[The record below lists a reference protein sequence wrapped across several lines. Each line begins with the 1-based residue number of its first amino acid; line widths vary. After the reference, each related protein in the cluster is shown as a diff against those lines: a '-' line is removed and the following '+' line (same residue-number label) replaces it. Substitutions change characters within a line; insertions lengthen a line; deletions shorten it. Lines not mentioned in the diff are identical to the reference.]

1 MPSYIP
7 ATGCTL
13 HLVVVCVNRIGK
25 LQTNH
30 GGLRIVR
37 PLVHFQHIFHAGYE
51 GGIRVGGDD
60 PLLLK
65 MGLENVFFSIRPIV
79 LSLARS
85 TMFSSTTADSRSCR
99 VQRTRPF
106 GGSEQARAISLAS
119 LAPSK
124 MRCLAEAGECLRVRT
139 DSTPSSTSCC
149 RVRATVLTL
158 VSKAAA
164 IRLSLHPS
172 PVSEAS
178 AFSRMRALT
187 NWPARCLPL
196 WISVLSRS
204 RSSSLSFTMYFFTP
218 ACFAVTM
225 HLRRCG
231 AIDSENHAKINDI
244 GH

>member
-1 MPSYIP
+1 MRPR
-7 ATGCTL
+7 
-13 HLVVVCVNRIGK
+13 VNS
-25 LQTNH
+25 
-30 GGLRIVR
+30 
-37 PLVHFQHIFHAGYE
+37 QHILHRRYE
-51 GGIRVGGDD
+51 GAIRLGRND
-60 PLLLK
+60 PALFAVR
-65 MGLENVFFSIRPIV
+65 LENVFFSVRPIV

-85 TMFSSTTADSRSCR
+85 TILSSTTADSRSFS

-106 GGSEQARAISLAS
+106 GGSEQASAMSLAS

-124 MRCLAEAGECLRVRT
+124 MRCLAEAGECLLFRA
-139 DSTPSSTSCC
+139 DSTPSATSCC
-149 RVRATVLTL
+149 RVRATLLTL